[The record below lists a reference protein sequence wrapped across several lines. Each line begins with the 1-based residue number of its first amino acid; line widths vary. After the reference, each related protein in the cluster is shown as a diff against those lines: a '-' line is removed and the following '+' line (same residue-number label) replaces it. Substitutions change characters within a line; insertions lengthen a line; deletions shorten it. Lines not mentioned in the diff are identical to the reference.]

1 MQRRFYISEYSLNPG
16 ITHFPR
22 MYRFVYPLLASLA
35 AFTAEAAPPE
45 LAPMELP
52 GITEEHLWIPMR
64 DGTRLSTYLYRP
76 ESAAKLPAV
85 FEQRYA
91 NLTGNGTRK
100 AAADLARKGFAV
112 AMVNFRGSQ
121 KSEGTYAGYRNL
133 GWGANQDGFDVCEW
147 LASQPWCSGKIGS
160 FGSSQ
165 GGFAQ
170 NFLAVSAPPHLVC
183 QYMVD
188 TGLSLFH
195 EGYRIGGVTR
205 PGRFADF
212 GQNCRVPGDNAR
224 LLEEWDRHPN
234 YDAYWQ
240 AEDCSRHFDRM
251 NVPCFTIGSWYD
263 FMVQGSVLSFQGR
276 QNRGGPR
283 SRGAQQL
290 LLGPWLH
297 GRLNKGTTANEL
309 TYPPNAAWPELEHMA
324 RWFNHHLKGESN
336 GISDE
341 PTVRYYVMGAV
352 GEPGAPGNEWRSAA
366 DWPPA
371 SKPTPLFLIPGEKL
385 SFKKPSPGAAA
396 TDLPSDPSKPM
407 SIPGKS
413 FPGAKDARAFES
425 QPDVRTWTTEPLER
439 PLEITGAI
447 SASIWILSETPDT
460 DLILRVS
467 DVYPDGRSML
477 LMDYPIRARYR
488 NGFETESLLRPGEPA
503 ELRWRIGWTSILLN
517 RGHRLRV
524 TLSTTGFPLYEPN
537 PQTGAAQSAQ
547 WMSETRSTT
556 HRILHDD
563 AHPSHV
569 ILPLP

>member
-1 MQRRFYISEYSLNPG
+1 MHPL
-16 ITHFPR
+16 PR
-22 MYRFVYPLLASLA
+22 LLLLGA
-35 AFTAEAAPPE
+35 AALSAQAAPLDLPP
-45 LAPMELP
+45 LDLP
-52 GITEEHLWIPMR
+52 GISEQPIWIPMR
-64 DGTRLSTYLYRP
+64 DGTRLSGFLYRP
-76 ESAAKLPAV
+76 ESAEKLPAV

-121 KSEGTYAGYRNL
+121 KSEGTYAGYRHL
-133 GWGANQDGFDVCEW
+133 GWGENQDGFDTCEW
-147 LASQPWCSGKIGS
+147 LASQPWCTGKIGS

-170 NFLAVSAPPHLVC
+170 NFLAVAAPPHLVC

-205 PGRFADF
+205 HGRFADF
-212 GQNCRVPGDNAR
+212 GQNCRVPDDNAR
-224 LLEEWDRHPN
+224 LLQEWDRHPD

-263 FMVQGSVLSFQGR
+263 FMVQGSVMSFQGR
-276 QNRGGPR
+276 QAHGGPR

-297 GRLNKGTTANEL
+297 GRLNKGTTSNEL
-309 TYPPNAAWPELEHMA
+309 TYPANAAWPELEHMT

-336 GISDE
+336 GVSEE
-341 PTVRYYVMGAV
+341 PSVRYYVMGAV
-352 GEPGAPGNEWRSAA
+352 GEPDAPGNQWRSAP

-371 SKPTPLFLIPGEKL
+371 CKPTALFLQAEKKL
-385 SFKKPSPGAAA
+385 SFDKPSLGQAS

-407 SIPGKS
+407 SLPGRS
-413 FPGAKDARAFES
+413 FPGAKDARAFEE
-425 QPDVRTWTTEPLER
+425 QPDVRTWSTAPLEK
-439 PLEITGAI
+439 PLEINGAI
-447 SASIWILSETPDT
+447 SASIWIQTEVPDT

-488 NGFETESLLRPGEPA
+488 AGFEKAALLTPGEPA
-503 ELRWRIGWTSILLN
+503 ELRWRIGWTSIILN

-524 TLSTTGFPLYEPN
+524 TLSTTGAPLYEPN
-537 PQTGAAQSAQ
+537 PQTGAPQTASWMNRHRSA
-547 WMSETRSTT
+547 T
-556 HRILHDD
+556 HRILHD
-563 AHPSHV
+563 ANHPSH
-569 ILPLP
+569 IALPLP